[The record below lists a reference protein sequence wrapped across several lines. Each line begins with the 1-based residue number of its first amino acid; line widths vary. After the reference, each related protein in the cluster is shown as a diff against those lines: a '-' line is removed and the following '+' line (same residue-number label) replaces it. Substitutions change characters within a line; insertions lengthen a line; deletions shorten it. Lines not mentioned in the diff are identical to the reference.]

1 MSRNQN
7 TALIVG
13 GVILAI
19 LVFLVLGFLLI
30 WGFRG
35 TGYGMMGSWMMGPGM
50 MGGYGAMFLV
60 PIFFIIIIGLVIWAI
75 VAATQKSSGKPDT
88 TDYKAETPLDIL
100 KRRYAQG
107 EIDKEEY
114 ETKKRDLT

>member
-1 MSRNQN
+1 MNRNQN
-7 TALIVG
+7 TALVIG
-13 GVILAI
+13 GVIVAI
-19 LVFLVLGFLLI
+19 LVFFILGLLLI

-35 TGYGMMGSWMMGPGM
+35 NGYGMMGPGM
-50 MGGYGAMFLV
+50 MGGYGTMFLV
-60 PIFFIIIIGLVIWAI
+60 PIIIIVVLGLVVWAV
-75 VAATQKSSGKPDT
+75 VAATQKSSGSNDA
-88 TDYKAETPLDIL
+88 TDNKTETPLDIL

>member
-1 MSRNQN
+1 MNRNQS
-7 TALIVG
+7 TTLMIG

-19 LVFLVLGFLLI
+19 LVFLILGFLLF

-35 TGYGMMGSWMMGPGM
+35 TGFGMMGPGM
-50 MGGYGAMFLV
+50 MGGNGTVFLV
-60 PIFFIIIIGLVIWAI
+60 PIIIIIILGLIIWA
-75 VAATQKSSGKPDT
+75 AFSASQKSSVSNDA
-88 TDYKAETPLDIL
+88 TDHKTETPLDIL

>member
-1 MSRNQN
+1 MNRNQS
-7 TALIVG
+7 TTLIIG

-19 LVFLVLGFLLI
+19 LVFLILGFLLF

-35 TGYGMMGSWMMGPGM
+35 AGFGMMGPGM

-60 PIFFIIIIGLVIWAI
+60 PIIIIVILGLIIWAALT
-75 VAATQKSSGKPDT
+75 AAQKSSVSNDATVNKT
-88 TDYKAETPLDIL
+88 ETPLDIL

>member
-1 MSRNQN
+1 MNRNQN
-7 TALIVG
+7 TALIIG

-19 LVFLVLGFLLI
+19 LVLLVLGFLLF

-35 TGYGMMGSWMMGPGM
+35 TGYGMMGPGM
-50 MGGYGAMFLV
+50 MGGYGSMFLV
-60 PIFFIIIIGLVIWAI
+60 PIIIIVVIGLIIWAV
-75 VAATQKSSGKPDT
+75 VAATQKSGGSNDAT
-88 TDYKAETPLDIL
+88 SFKAETPLDIL

-114 ETKKRDLT
+114 EAKKRDLT

>member
-1 MSRNQN
+1 MNRNQN
-7 TALIVG
+7 TALVIG
-13 GVILAI
+13 GIIAAV
-19 LVFLVLGFLLI
+19 LVFLILGFLLV

-35 TGYGMMGSWMMGPGM
+35 SGYGMMGPGM
-50 MGGYGAMFLV
+50 MGGYGSMFLV
-60 PIFFIIIIGLVIWAI
+60 PIIIIVVIGIVVWAV
-75 VAATQKSSGKPDT
+75 VAATQKSSGSNDAT
-88 TDYKAETPLDIL
+88 SYKAETPLDVL

>member
-1 MSRNQN
+1 MNRNQS
-7 TALIVG
+7 TTLIIG

-19 LVFLVLGFLLI
+19 LVFLILGFLLL

-35 TGYGMMGSWMMGPGM
+35 AGSGMMGPGM
-50 MGGYGAMFLV
+50 MGGYGTMFLV
-60 PIFFIIIIGLVIWAI
+60 PIIIIVILGLVIWAA
-75 VAATQKSSGKPDT
+75 VNANQKSSGIDA
-88 TDYKAETPLDIL
+88 TDSKTETPLDLL

-114 ETKKRDLT
+114 ETKKRDLA

>member
-1 MSRNQN
+1 MNRNKN
-7 TALIVG
+7 TALVIG
-13 GVILAI
+13 GVIVAI
-19 LVFLVLGFLLI
+19 VAFLILGFLLV

-35 TGYGMMGSWMMGPGM
+35 SGYGMMGPGM
-50 MGGYGAMFLV
+50 MGGYGSMFLV
-60 PIFFIIIIGLVIWAI
+60 PIIIIVVIGLIVWA
-75 VAATQKSSGKPDT
+75 VVTATQKSSGSNDA
-88 TDYKAETPLDIL
+88 TDHKTETPLDVL

>member
-1 MSRNQN
+1 MDRNQN
-7 TALIVG
+7 TALIIG

-19 LVFLVLGFLLI
+19 MVFLVLGFLLI

-35 TGYGMMGSWMMGPGM
+35 VGFGMMGPGM

-60 PIFFIIIIGLVIWAI
+60 PLFFIVILGLVIWAI
-75 VAATQKSSGKPDT
+75 VAATQKSSGSPDT
-88 TDYKAETPLDIL
+88 TDYKIESPLDIL

-107 EIDKEEY
+107 DIDKEEY

>member
-1 MSRNQN
+1 MNQN
-7 TALIVG
+7 QKTALIIG
-13 GVILAI
+13 GVVVVI
-19 LVFLVLGFLLI
+19 LVFILLGLLFL

-35 TGYGMMGSWMMGPGM
+35 AGFGMMGPGM
-50 MGGYGAMFLV
+50 MGGYGSMFLV
-60 PIFFIIIIGLVIWAI
+60 PIFFIVILGLVIWAV
-75 VAATQKSSGKPDT
+75 VAATQKQNSNIASSDHKT
-88 TDYKAETPLDIL
+88 EMPLDIL

>member
-1 MSRNQN
+1 MNRNQN
-7 TALIVG
+7 TALVIGGIIV
-13 GVILAI
+13 AI
-19 LVFLVLGFLLI
+19 VVFLILGFLFI

-35 TGYGMMGSWMMGPGM
+35 SGYGMMGPGM
-50 MGGYGAMFLV
+50 MGGYGSMFLV
-60 PIFFIIIIGLVIWAI
+60 SIFIIIVLGLIIWA
-75 VAATQKSSGKPDT
+75 VVNATQKSGGSSDA

-107 EIDKEEY
+107 EIDKEEF